1 MGKFEKQQRN
11 YRQKVM
17 RNIIH
22 NIEFEKM
29 VKEMNDED
37 TYTLNHPSFNSEDGL
52 TLTGLHWKNLLK
64 LWQSGTTA

>member
-1 MGKFEKQQRN
+1 MGKHEKEQRN
-11 YRQKVM
+11 YRRKVM
-17 RNIIH
+17 RNIIL

-52 TLTGLHWKNLLK
+52 TLTGAHWKKLLNI
-64 LWQSGTTA
+64 WQNGATS

>member
-1 MGKFEKQQRN
+1 MGKYEKQQRN

-29 VKEMNDED
+29 VKEMNDDD

-52 TLTGLHWKNLLK
+52 TLTGLHWKKLLNI
-64 LWQSGTTA
+64 WQSGTIS

>member
-1 MGKFEKQQRN
+1 
-11 YRQKVM
+11 M

-52 TLTGLHWKNLLK
+52 TLTGAHWKNLLK
-64 LWQSGTTA
+64 LWQNGTTS